1 MTNCSLI
8 YKLGRSSG
16 QLRPK
21 SPVLIYTSGRF
32 SHPNLAKDGYRAT
45 YALKHDYSHAN
56 QVGSKVSF
64 DTPRFSITE
73 SKKHQIKIPT
83 WVGVLSLKL
92 IATFCC
98 DDWVGGHRGGP
109 AQISTNIMKYCEMA
123 THAIS
128 HFKGRRYFS
137 APQLTRVLPPLHQ
150 NRPLFSYALCE

>member
-1 MTNCSLI
+1 LQCLALPPRPAPILGNYRASLNCSPNPFGIYGNSFSVGVGTMTNCSLI

-56 QVGSKVSF
+56 QVGLKVSF

-98 DDWVGGHRGGP
+98 DDWVGAHHRWTC
-109 AQISTNIMKYCEMA
+109 TNI
-123 THAIS
+123 
-128 HFKGRRYFS
+128 
-137 APQLTRVLPPLHQ
+137 
-150 NRPLFSYALCE
+150 N